1 MKNNK
6 ELDYSKIT
14 DIEIEGINYTDAW
27 RFVDAYIVRAKY
39 EYEEGK
45 YRDLTEEELDN
56 LDSGWVYEQVLEAI
70 H

>member
-1 MKNNK
+1 M
-6 ELDYSKIT
+6 LDYTKIT
-14 DIEIEGINYTDAW
+14 DVQIEGINFNDAW
-27 RFVDAYIVRAKY
+27 RFTDAYIVGAKY

-56 LDSGWVYEQVLEAI
+56 IDSAWVYEQVLEAI